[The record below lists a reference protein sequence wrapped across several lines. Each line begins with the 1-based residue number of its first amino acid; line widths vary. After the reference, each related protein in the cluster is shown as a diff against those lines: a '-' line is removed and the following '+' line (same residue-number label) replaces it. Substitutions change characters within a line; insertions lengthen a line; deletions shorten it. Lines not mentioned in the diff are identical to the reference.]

1 VQFGYIHLDA
11 LAGSIV
17 SIFISYG
24 GYELLMESKKA
35 INGEDPHMEKFSKFL
50 HSHHALLTER
60 GLFAFLWVLNI
71 KEMTKEEHLNRVK
84 KGFGRRFP
92 VKLTDEDYDRLY
104 EIMKENDL
112 VRTVHGKLELTRKGK
127 KELFALVDKRP
138 LFFIRFQYK
147 VKSKLF
153 NWFAEGL

>member
-1 VQFGYIHLDA
+1 
-11 LAGSIV
+11 
-17 SIFISYG
+17 
-24 GYELLMESKKA
+24 
-35 INGEDPHMEKFSKFL
+35 
-50 HSHHALLTER
+50 
-60 GLFAFLWVLNI
+60 
-71 KEMTKEEHLNRVK
+71 MTKEEHLNRVK